1 MPAECSLN
9 RPETDQ
15 PTTRPDVAVAR
26 RAALQWG
33 VLSTQE
39 LRDCGLS
46 LDAIGVRVRNGRL
59 HPLHRGVYAVGHAN
73 IPLEGHFLAA
83 VKASDGVLSHY
94 SAATLYGL
102 VTWDHRYPEVI
113 TTAKRAHTGIRA
125 HRSSMLEVQD
135 VTRHKGIPITTPA
148 RTLVDLAGQLNYR
161 PLRRAV
167 REAQRIARHHPAA
180 RRHPGPPRPQTRH
193 RQPDEDPRHRP
204 RTNEKRA
211 RRHRPRPHRQ
221 SGVSTSCH
229 QQADPTPRAHHRPRL
244 PLARRE
250 ADDRVRRR
258 RMARRP
264 PHPRGRRRAAGHPRG
279 PRRARPPH
287 HVGPSRGAE
296 KADAEPHPRRGST
309 HLNSSPR

>member
-1 MPAECSLN
+1 MPAERSLN

-15 PTTRPDVAVAR
+15 PSTRPDVAVAR
-26 RAALQWG
+26 HAAHQWG

-59 HPLHRGVYAVGHAN
+59 HPLYRGVYAVGHAN

-125 HRSSMLEVQD
+125 HRSSTLEAQD
-135 VTRHKGIPITTPA
+135 VTSHKGIPITTPA
-148 RTLVDLAGQLNYR
+148 RTLMDLAATLPYK

-167 REAQRIARHHPAA
+167 REAQRKLVTIAQLVDTLDRLGPRRGTANLTKILATGHAPTRSELEDTVLDLILRAGF
-180 RRHPGPPRPQTRH
+180 RHPDVNKPIRIQGQTIV
-193 RQPDEDPRHRP
+193 PDFRWPG
-204 RTNEKRA
+204 EKL
-211 RRHRPRPHRQ
+211 
-221 SGVSTSCH
+221 TI
-229 QQADPTPRAHHRPRL
+229 
-244 PLARRE
+244 E
-250 ADDRVRRR
+250 ADGAEWHDDRLTREDDAERQAILEAHGERVLRVTWAQAVAQRRQTLNR
-258 RMARRP
+258 I
-264 PHPRGRRRAAGHPRG
+264 RAAGAP
-279 PRRARPPH
+279 
-287 HVGPSRGAE
+287 
-296 KADAEPHPRRGST
+296 T
-309 HLNSSPR
+309 

>member
-46 LDAIGVRVRNGRL
+46 LDAIGVRVRNARL

-167 REAQRIARHHPAA
+167 REAQRKLVTIPQLVDTLDRLGP
-180 RRHPGPPRPQTRH
+180 RRGTANLTKILATGHAPTRSELEDTVLDLIVRAGFQRPDINKPIRLQGHTIVPDFRWPG
-193 RQPDEDPRHRP
+193 
-204 RTNEKRA
+204 EKL
-211 RRHRPRPHRQ
+211 
-221 SGVSTSCH
+221 TI
-229 QQADPTPRAHHRPRL
+229 
-244 PLARRE
+244 E
-250 ADDRVRRR
+250 ADGAEWHDDRLTREDDAERQAILEAHGDRVLRITWAQAVAQRRQTLSR
-258 RMARRP
+258 I
-264 PHPRGRRRAAGHPRG
+264 RAAGAP
-279 PRRARPPH
+279 
-287 HVGPSRGAE
+287 
-296 KADAEPHPRRGST
+296 T
-309 HLNSSPR
+309 